1 MTKVILRLQS
11 ALGFQSREVDCLRS
25 DGWIGVGR
33 RNLAPSTGYCWMKM
47 TIGDEQKSVRSQT
60 GGLFT
65 ERREHNP
72 VDTL

>member
-1 MTKVILRLQS
+1 
-11 ALGFQSREVDCLRS
+11 
-25 DGWIGVGR
+25 
-33 RNLAPSTGYCWMKM
+33 MKM